1 MIKSLGEHFE
11 SYARLRPSEAPSCHA
26 RVLGLCLEA
35 FVCTGYLGC
44 QEGVLCIALQRLR
57 LINIL
62 ARSALPTRVFFP
74 WRSIDFVSPTLL
86 SMNCNSSIS
95 ICPRNAEYG
104 LACGKETCVHVS
116 YSTHQFKRTAR
127 TLRSLHR
134 RGSLLLVLCSDIF
147 VTCRL
152 ADVGILQHIV
162 SAPLFARW

>member
-86 SMNCNSSIS
+86 SMNLQFFHLYLPKKRRIWASLRERNLRSCKLLDAPVQADCKNSSKFAPERIAFAGLMLRYLRHDAHFICTGIS
-95 ICPRNAEYG
+95 AI
-104 LACGKETCVHVS
+104 
-116 YSTHQFKRTAR
+116 
-127 TLRSLHR
+127 
-134 RGSLLLVLCSDIF
+134 
-147 VTCRL
+147 
-152 ADVGILQHIV
+152 
-162 SAPLFARW
+162 SA